1 MVTAMTRNVEKL
13 TAKMEAFDS
22 FWEAPENIE
31 KGYSSFGS
39 FYRKNYLRH
48 FPDNKNS
55 NILVISCGPGYM
67 VKLLNEEGYRNV
79 IGIDSIEEKI
89 QPALNKKLNCK
100 QSEAFGF
107 LEENQNS
114 FDAIFAEQ
122 EINHLTKTEI
132 LDFLELCLKSLRK
145 DGTLIIHSL
154 NGANPIVGSENMAL
168 NFDHYNLFTE
178 KSLKQILDYKQFKN
192 IRIIPLRLYV
202 FYNNPVNYVG
212 ILLDSIFNILFK
224 LIFVFYGKN
233 NKIFSKKIGAV
244 ARKPVDM

>member
-1 MVTAMTRNVEKL
+1 MVPPMTRNVKKL

-39 FYRKNYLRH
+39 FYRHNYLRY
-48 FPDNKNS
+48 FPGDKDS
-55 NILVISCGPGYM
+55 KVLVISCGPGYM
-67 VKLLNEEGYRNV
+67 VNLLNKEGYRNV
-79 IGIDSIEEKI
+79 VGIDSIEEKI
-89 QPALNKKLNCK
+89 QPALDKKLNCK
-100 QSEAFGF
+100 QSEAFCF
-107 LEENQNS
+107 MKKNQNT

-132 LDFLELCLKSLRK
+132 LDFLGLCSKSLIK
-145 DGTLIIHSL
+145 DGILIFHSL

-178 KSLKQILDYKQFKN
+178 KSLEQILHYKQFGN
-192 IRIIPLRLYV
+192 IRIFPLKLYV

-212 ILLDSIFNILFK
+212 IMLDAILNILFK

-244 ARKPVDM
+244 ARKLADN

>member
-1 MVTAMTRNVEKL
+1 MVPPMTRNVKKL

-39 FYRKNYLRH
+39 FYRHNYLRY
-48 FPDNKNS
+48 FPGDKDS
-55 NILVISCGPGYM
+55 KVLVISCGPGYM
-67 VKLLNEEGYRNV
+67 VNLLNKEGYRNV
-79 IGIDSIEEKI
+79 VGIDSIEEKI
-89 QPALNKKLNCK
+89 QPALDKKLNCK
-100 QSEAFGF
+100 QSEAFCF
-107 LEENQNS
+107 LEKNQNT

-132 LDFLELCLKSLRK
+132 LDFLGLCSKSLRK
-145 DGTLIIHSL
+145 DGVL
-154 NGANPIVGSENMAL
+154 AL

-178 KSLKQILDYKQFKN
+178 KSLEQIVHYKQFGN
-192 IRIIPLRLYV
+192 IRIFPLKLYV

-212 ILLDSIFNILFK
+212 IMLDAILNILFK

-244 ARKPVDM
+244 ARKLADN